1 MLSLDLKAL
10 NEKNAAAAEQ
20 REQAVQASL
29 ARLLASE
36 NIHVEFKKA
45 RTACFNVASRVL
57 TIPLY
62 SKDLKPEV
70 VAMNV
75 AHEVGHAIW
84 TPAQGWFEHI
94 DKHGVMFKDYLN
106 VVEDIRINKLIKRK
120 YPGVIR
126 DFHIGYRDL
135 YDNEFYGSKEK
146 ISSTLSTM
154 YMVDR
159 INLYGKVGEI
169 VGDFAFTAEERALMD
184 RAEKNETF
192 EEVIALA
199 LDVLAYD
206 KRLIASR
213 KESVDEMMKELDRL
227 LHQDTVETDR
237 DDEDDGLDEPYATVP
252 NEDAEK
258 NDLSDM
264 DDEGSDEKEV
274 KSMAD
279 EGEETAAGDSAGDS
293 DDDEGDDEGDD
304 DEDELLSSGRGDGGE
319 KKDDSE
325 QQDVHHED
333 HSDDEETTP
342 HSFTEEQYQNN
353 ENKLLDA
360 SSRDVIYLECPNVPK
375 LSTFLI
381 PSRFVSAAFERVV
394 KESSEYY
401 NIENK
406 NEEFQNRV
414 SKFIRKFNDKHQRYI
429 THLVREFEMRR
440 NAEQFARS
448 LESKTGALNLNKMH
462 QYKFS
467 DDLFKRITIVSKGKN
482 HGMLMF
488 IDASGSMAEIIYHVV
503 EQAAVMASFCRR
515 VNIPFKVI
523 TFTTTYN
530 KTSKSERFFG
540 YTFEKYSDP
549 NEGNYNIS
557 RVRFDTD
564 LIALELLSDN
574 MSLTKFNA
582 ALYCIVEKFY
592 TLQQNE
598 IIEMGG
604 TPLNDIILAL
614 PQFVNAFRQNNGVE
628 KVVAMYLTDGDGYG
642 SVQYSYGVHPD
653 AAKNILFIKSP
664 FSSKI
669 YEVESVKGWNY
680 SNIFDEKCYTK
691 TLLKMVK
698 DTTGAELIGYHVA
711 SGRVASKL
719 LREYRPYCTQDVEEM
734 KTDFRRNLFMSIDN
748 FGYDEYFIMWDKVFR
763 NRDLTLDG
771 VTKKTSVK
779 GMATAF
785 TDMQNSK
792 MVNRVF
798 LTKFATVIS

>member
-36 NIHVEFKKA
+36 NIHVEFKKVH
-45 RTACFNVASRVL
+45 TASFNVASRVL

-62 SKDLKPEV
+62 AKDLKPEV

-94 DKHGVMFKDYLN
+94 DKYGMMFKDYLN
-106 VVEDIRINKLIKRK
+106 VIEDIRINKLIKRK

-146 ISSTLSTM
+146 ISNTLSTM

-199 LDVLAYD
+199 HDVMAYD
-206 KRLIASR
+206 KRLIANR
-213 KESVDEMMKELDRL
+213 KESADEMMKELDRL
-227 LHQDTVETDR
+227 LHQDTVEKDLE
-237 DDEDDGLDEPYATVP
+237 DEDDGLDEPRPSTI
-252 NEDAEK
+252 NSDAEK

-264 DDEGSDEKEV
+264 DEEGSDNQEV
-274 KSMAD
+274 TPMAD
-279 EGEETAAGDSAGDS
+279 EGEELASADSDENSEEDELSASGS
-293 DDDEGDDEGDD
+293 SGKGNEKDDDEQQTE
-304 DEDELLSSGRGDGGE
+304 RG
-319 KKDDSE
+319 KDN
-325 QQDVHHED
+325 
-333 HSDDEETTP
+333 DEEITP

-353 ENKLLDA
+353 ENKLLDVSA
-360 SSRDVIYLECPNVPK
+360 RDVIYLECPNAPK

-381 PSRFVSAAFERVV
+381 PSRFVSTAFERVV

-406 NEEFQNRV
+406 DEEFQNRV

-488 IDASGSMAEIIYHVV
+488 IDASGSMAGIIGHVI

-515 VNIPFKVI
+515 VNIPFKVV
-523 TFTTTYN
+523 TFTTAYN
-530 KTSKSERFFG
+530 KNRLSDRFGF
-540 YTFEKYSDP
+540 TFETYVDLNKSDP
-549 NEGNYNIS
+549 NIS
-557 RVRFDTD
+557 RIKFDD
-564 LIALELLSDN
+564 QLFALELLSDT

-582 ALYCIVEKFY
+582 ALYCIVNEFS
-592 TLQQNE
+592 TLLMDGIVQ
-598 IIEMGG
+598 MGG
-604 TPLNDIILAL
+604 TPLDDIILAL
-614 PQFVNAFRQNNGVE
+614 PQFVNNFRQNNAVE

-642 SVQYSYGVHPD
+642 HIQYATGVYPN
-653 AAKNILFIKSP
+653 ASRNILFVKSP

-669 YEVESVKGWNY
+669 YEVESERVRWSSSKT
-680 SNIFDEKCYTK
+680 FTPKCYTK
-691 TLLKMVK
+691 TVLKMVK

-711 SGRVASKL
+711 SGRTASKL
-719 LREYRPYCTQDVEEM
+719 LQEYKTYCTQDVEQM
-734 KTDFRRNLFMSIDN
+734 KTEFRRNLFMSIDN

-771 VTKKTSVK
+771 VTKRTSVK

-798 LTKFATVIS
+798 LTKFATAIS